1 MTRRSD
7 PGGGGLT
14 GATGD
19 LTPDDS
25 EGAFVPGERREV
37 EDPDTRA
44 TVTFRQG
51 ASAPAQ
57 QGEIGDPAGT
67 DVEDGPTIMAERE
80 SGYGSVHGLA
90 PNDPAYRMEVHPPAP
105 AGPEI
110 DRSAGQQ
117 RIGAGQQRI
126 GGDELSEGEERF

>member
-1 MTRRSD
+1 VNDRID

-19 LTPDDS
+19 LTPDES

-37 EDPDTRA
+37 EDRDTRA
-44 TVTFRQG
+44 TVTFRQA

-57 QGEIGDPAGT
+57 NGDIGDPAGEQV
-67 DVEDGPTIMAERE
+67 DRGPTELAERE

-90 PNDPAYRMEVHPPAP
+90 PDDPAYRMEVNPPA
-105 AGPEI
+105 APEE
-110 DRSAGQQ
+110 RGVQA
-117 RIGAGQQRI
+117 AEPRI
-126 GGDELSEGEERF
+126 GGDRRSDHEERF